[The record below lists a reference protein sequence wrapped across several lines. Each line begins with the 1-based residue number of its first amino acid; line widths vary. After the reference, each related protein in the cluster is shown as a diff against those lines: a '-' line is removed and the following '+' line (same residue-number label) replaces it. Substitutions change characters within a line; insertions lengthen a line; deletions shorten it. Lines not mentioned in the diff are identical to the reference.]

1 MLRFRATLLPALLIF
16 LSALLIAADT
26 KPTPTIHDFTA
37 NMKSMDGLF
46 PMFWD
51 AKSGR
56 LYLEVSKFD
65 QDFLFLSS
73 LPHGL
78 GQNDVGLDRGKLGQ
92 DVMVHFTRV
101 GPKVLLV
108 QPNLDY
114 RSSSPNPAERMA
126 VTQSFAESVPAG
138 FTVEAEENGG
148 ALIDVTDFL
157 MSDQFG
163 VLKQPTESKQ
173 GTYKVDKDRSA
184 IALDSTKNFPL
195 NTEIEAMLTFTT
207 DKPADKSLV
216 ATVAPDAYAVT
227 MREHYS
233 FVQLP
238 DDGYRPRAF
247 DPRSGYFETMYRD
260 YSAPLGSPLD
270 LRFIA
275 RHRLEKKDPAA
286 AVSEP
291 VKPIVYYVDRGAPE
305 PIRSALVEGASWWS
319 QAFEA
324 AGLKNAF
331 KVEVLPEGADPM
343 DIRYNMIQW
352 VHRYTRGWSYGA
364 SVTDPRT
371 GEIIKGQVTLG
382 SLRSRQDYM
391 IAEALLAPY
400 AEGK

>member
-1 MLRFRATLLPALLIF
+1 MLRFRATFLPALLVF
-16 LSALLIAADT
+16 LSALLSAADT

-37 NMKSMDGLF
+37 NMKSMEGLF

-92 DVMVHFTRV
+92 AVIVHFTRV

-108 QPNLDY
+108 QPNLEY

-138 FTVEAEENGG
+138 FKVEAEENGG

-163 VLKQPTESKQ
+163 VIKQLTESKQ

-195 NTEIEAMLTFTT
+195 NTEIEAMLTFAT
-207 DKPADKSLV
+207 DKPADKSLI
-216 ATVAPDAYAVT
+216 ATV
-227 MREHYS
+227 EI
-233 FVQLP
+233 
-238 DDGYRPRAF
+238 GRA
-247 DPRSGYFETMYRD
+247 
-260 YSAPLGSPLD
+260 
-270 LRFIA
+270 
-275 RHRLEKKDPAA
+275 H
-286 AVSEP
+286 V
-291 VKPIVYYVDRGAPE
+291 
-305 PIRSALVEGASWWS
+305 
-319 QAFEA
+319 
-324 AGLKNAF
+324 
-331 KVEVLPEGADPM
+331 
-343 DIRYNMIQW
+343 
-352 VHRYTRGWSYGA
+352 
-364 SVTDPRT
+364 
-371 GEIIKGQVTLG
+371 
-382 SLRSRQDYM
+382 
-391 IAEALLAPY
+391 
-400 AEGK
+400 